1 MLIFQKKN
9 MRIRW
14 LTSLLLSAILTVFT
28 ACSTLNPGKINYNPE
43 KEVYEYPLPP
53 LTPVVLRTD
62 SGKLVTNENY
72 NEFVAQMSNR
82 NFRYPFDQRLE
93 IANSLKQSDI
103 EVAAYYAET
112 VDKIRKGDY
121 TGANDAASRLRLIYP
136 PSVKFTDIA
145 FLEGYSLEKKGDIDK
160 ANEKYEEFLKYSSQ
174 KYSERFRGYR
184 YADMNDELWK
194 QQRVYAAAFPEN
206 SITGIENDFI
216 QPLHPKYYHIPL
228 HPGYT
233 LNGDGLGE
241 HRRGIISVS
250 AGRDFDGDISLG
262 AQYYRNLT
270 KGFDINPV
278 FSISKNLV
286 DFNLALP
293 LQIYKAK
300 NDRFG
305 LKLSPF
311 ASYMYI
317 KNYDSVHPDN
327 TLKQSVFNFGAKASA
342 GYYIVQKLSI
352 GAYYTW
358 HYYNE
363 KNPMTLTA
371 ESVNVWWNNEYDVS
385 LYYNL
390 IKGLSLKSGIKSGN
404 WVAGFYMTGWE
415 VSYDFQDKA
424 IIVRTELY

>member
-9 MRIRW
+9 MITRW
-14 LTSLLLSAILTVFT
+14 LAYLLLAAILPVFS
-28 ACSTLNPGKINYNPE
+28 ACSTINPGRINYNQE
-43 KEVYEYPLPP
+43 KQVYEYPLPP
-53 LTPVVLRTD
+53 MTPVALRTD

-72 NEFVAQMSNR
+72 NEFVAQLSR
-82 NFRYPFDQRLE
+82 RKFRYPLEQRME
-93 IANSLKQSDI
+93 IANSLKDEDI
-103 EVAAYYAET
+103 KVAGLYSET
-112 VDKIRKGDY
+112 VDRIRNGDFN
-121 TGANDAASRLRLIYP
+121 GAKDAASRLRKVYP

-145 FLEGYSLEKKGDIDK
+145 FLEGYAHEKSGDIHT
-160 ANEKYEEFLKYSSQ
+160 ANEKYEEFLSYSSQ

-184 YADMNDELWK
+184 YADKNDALWK
-194 QQRVYAAAFPEN
+194 QQRLYAAAFPE
-206 SITGIENDFI
+206 STTSGIENDFI
-216 QPLHPKYYHIPL
+216 QPLHPKYYHLPL

-233 LNGDGLGE
+233 LSGDGLKE
-241 HRRGIISVS
+241 HKRGIVSMS
-250 AGRDFDGDISLG
+250 AGRDFDGDIALG
-262 AQYYRNLT
+262 AQYYRNLI

-278 FSISKNLV
+278 FSISKNLF

-293 LQIYKAK
+293 LQIYKAQ

-327 TLKQSVFNFGAKASA
+327 TMKQSVFNFGAKASA
-342 GYYIVQKLSI
+342 GYYFVQKLSI

-358 HYYNE
+358 NYYNE
-363 KNPMTLTA
+363 KKPLTLTA

>member
-1 MLIFQKKN
+1 MIKFQGKNMKHQLLAFLLLPAVMLI
-9 MRIRW
+9 
-14 LTSLLLSAILTVFT
+14 LS
-28 ACSTLNPGKINYNPE
+28 ACSTLNPGRINYNQE
-43 KEVYEYPLPP
+43 KQVYEYPLPP
-53 LTPVVLRTD
+53 MTPVALRTD
-62 SGKLVTNENY
+62 NGKLVTNENY
-72 NEFVAQMSNR
+72 TEFVTQLTRRKYS
-82 NFRYPFDQRLE
+82 YPFDQRME
-93 IANSLKQSDI
+93 IANLLKDEDI
-103 EVAAYYAET
+103 EVAGVYAET
-112 VDKIRKGDY
+112 VDKIRNGDY
-121 TGANDAASRLRLIYP
+121 NGANDAAKRLRKLYP
-136 PSVKFTDIA
+136 QSVMFTDIA
-145 FLEGYSLEKKGDIDK
+145 FLEGYLHEKKGEIDK
-160 ANEKYEEFLKYSSQ
+160 ANEKYDEFLTYSSQ

-184 YADMNDELWK
+184 YTDKNDELWK
-194 QQRVYAAAFPEN
+194 LQRKYAAAFPEN
-206 SITGIENDFI
+206 TTTGITSDFI
-216 QPLHPKYYHIPL
+216 QPLHPKYYHLPL
-228 HPGYT
+228 QPGYT
-233 LNGDGLGE
+233 LSGDGLQE

-250 AGRDFDGDISLG
+250 AGRDFDGDIALG
-262 AQYYRNLT
+262 AQYYRNLK

-293 LQIYKAK
+293 LQIYKAD

-342 GYYIVQKLSI
+342 GYYFVQKLSI

-363 KNPMTLTA
+363 KNPLNLTA

-390 IKGLSLKSGIKSGN
+390 IKGFSLKSGIKSGN

>member
-1 MLIFQKKN
+1 MLIFQEKN
-9 MRIRW
+9 MKTRW
-14 LTSLLLSAILTVFT
+14 LAYLLLAAIMPVFS
-28 ACSTLNPGKINYNPE
+28 ACSTLNPGKIHYNQE
-43 KEVYEYPLPP
+43 KQVYEYPLPP
-53 LTPVVLRTD
+53 LKPVILRND
-62 SGKLVTNENY
+62 SSRLVTNDNY
-72 NEFVAQMSNR
+72 TEFVAQLSRR

-93 IANSLKQSDI
+93 IANSIKESDI
-103 EVAAYYAET
+103 KVAGHYAET
-112 VDKIRKGDY
+112 VDKIRSGDY
-121 TGANDAASRLRLIYP
+121 TGANNAASRLRKVYP

-145 FLEGYSLEKKGDIDK
+145 FLEGYAHEKKGNIDQ
-160 ANEKYEEFLKYSSQ
+160 ANAKYDEFLAYSSQ

-184 YADMNDELWK
+184 YADKNDELWK
-194 QQRVYAAAFPEN
+194 QQRRYAAAFPE
-206 SITGIENDFI
+206 STTTGIKNGFI
-216 QPLHPKYYHIPL
+216 QPLHPKYYHLPL
-228 HPGYT
+228 QPGYT
-233 LNGDGLGE
+233 LSGDGLEE
-241 HRRGIISVS
+241 HKRGIVSVS
-250 AGRDFDGDISLG
+250 AGKDFDGDIALG
-262 AQYYRNLT
+262 AQYYRNLL
-270 KGFDINPV
+270 KGLDINPV
-278 FSISKNLV
+278 FSISKNLF

-293 LQIYKAK
+293 LQIYKAN

-317 KNYDSVHPDN
+317 KNYDSVYPDKI
-327 TLKQSVFNFGAKASA
+327 LKQSVFNFGAKAST

-363 KNPMTLTA
+363 NNPMTLTA

-385 LYYNL
+385 LYFNL